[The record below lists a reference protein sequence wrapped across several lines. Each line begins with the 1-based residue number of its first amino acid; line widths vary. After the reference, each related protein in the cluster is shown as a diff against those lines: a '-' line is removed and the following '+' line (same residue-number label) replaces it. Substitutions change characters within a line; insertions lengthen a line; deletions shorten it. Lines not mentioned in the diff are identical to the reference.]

1 METVAAAGARR
12 PPRHRHSLGIRLSVS
27 ERQPSAASHGLFV
40 TGTDTGVGKTLVAS
54 ALLRAFALSGLRAV
68 GMKPVATGC
77 LVDAPARANEDVAAL
92 IAASNVSVPVGLL
105 NPYCFEPPIAP
116 HIAARRAGTTISLAR
131 IQECFRSLSA
141 VADRVV
147 VEGAGGLL
155 VPLTMDED
163 WADLVS
169 YLELSVVLVVAM
181 RLGCLNH
188 ALLTAEA
195 IRGRGL
201 PFAGWVAN
209 CIDPNMPCFEDNL
222 DTLRRKLPAPLI
234 AVMPYAPD
242 DARACAAMNPDL
254 LAARNP

>member
-1 METVAAAGARR
+1 LIG
-12 PPRHRHSLGIRLSVS
+12 
-27 ERQPSAASHGLFV
+27 RQPPVVSPGLFV

-77 LVDAPARANEDVAAL
+77 LVDAPDRANEDVAAL

-105 NPYCFEPPIAP
+105 NPYCFEPAIAP
-116 HIAARRAGTTISLAR
+116 HIAARRAGTTISLAK
-131 IQECFRSLSA
+131 IHQCYRSLYGM
-141 VADRVV
+141 ADRVV

-155 VPLTMDED
+155 VPLTTDED
-163 WADLVS
+163 WGDLVR
-169 YLELSVVLVVAM
+169 YLDLSVVLVVGM

-188 ALLTAEA
+188 ALLTAEV
-195 IRGRGL
+195 IHGRGL

-209 CIDPNMPCFEDNL
+209 RIDPAMHCFEDNL

-242 DARACAAMNPDL
+242 DAGACAAMNPEL
-254 LAARNP
+254 LTARNP

>member
-1 METVAAAGARR
+1 LT
-12 PPRHRHSLGIRLSVS
+12 
-27 ERQPSAASHGLFV
+27 SHQSPVTSSGLFI
-40 TGTDTGVGKTLVAS
+40 TGTDTGVGKTLIAS

-77 LVDAPARANEDVAAL
+77 LVDAPDRANEDVAAL
-92 IAASNVSVPVGLL
+92 VAASNVSVPIDLL
-105 NPYCFEPPIAP
+105 NPYCFEPAIAP
-116 HIAARRAGTTISLAR
+116 HIAARQAGTTISLAK
-131 IQECFRSLSA
+131 IHECYRSLSGI
-141 VADRVV
+141 ADRVV

-155 VPLTMDED
+155 VPLTKDED
-163 WADLVS
+163 WGDLVRC
-169 YLELSVVLVVAM
+169 LELSVVLVVGM

-195 IRGRGL
+195 IRGRDL

-209 CIDPNMPCFEDNL
+209 RIDPAMPCFEDNL

-242 DARACAAMNPDL
+242 NACACAAMNPDL
-254 LAARNP
+254 LTA